1 MGLTSL
7 LVCSDDR
14 SLRVLRSVLGEL
26 EIDVEHCAD
35 DVSAAKE
42 LARRSFGAV
51 IIDCKDDRSFG
62 LLKSMRSG
70 QHNSKSMAIAIIEA
84 RTNLQAAFKLGAN
97 FVVFKPI
104 STEKAK
110 SSFRA
115 ARALMKRER
124 RRSVRL
130 PVNIPAYFRFHND
143 EGEQVSI
150 STLSEGG
157 MSVRFSGSPGKRSGP
172 IGFSFALPDTTTV
185 IEATGTIAWQ
195 DKRHHAGIQFA
206 MLPDASYQSLKEW
219 LQLQSGEKHDPP
231 IHCALVG
238 ITFGGCF
245 LRTQSPFPPQTR
257 VEMLLR
263 AADCSVKTQG
273 KVLLMDPDLG
283 MGIEFMPRTPE
294 NRRRLQDLIQKMT
307 ASPDTVSEVL
317 VEPEGIDWDHNAATA
332 GAATPS
338 PANGAE
344 PDALLE
350 LFRTGAS
357 LTKGQFL
364 LELEKHQLA
373 VSTGEAPELNLSES
387 FAYQRREPRIVVSL
401 PVQLRPHQDQT
412 AHTDSASAEVA
423 TTELASADSTHTE
436 LTSADS
442 SSTDLSSAD
451 LTQEDLAQED
461 FTVETWAPGSIA
473 DDAAEESQKP
483 APVATHLIDVSH
495 RGARVGGVAFSLK
508 PGEVV
513 NLSSDGCDARFL
525 IIWVGEPG
533 TPQEGQIG
541 LQSLATD

>member
-1 MGLTSL
+1 MNLTSL
-7 LVCSDDR
+7 LICSDDR
-14 SLRVLRSVLGEL
+14 ALRVLRSVLGEL

-42 LARRSFGAV
+42 LAQRSYGAV
-51 IIDCKDDRSFG
+51 IIDCKDERSFG
-62 LLKSMRSG
+62 LLSSLRAGK
-70 QHNSKSMAIAIIEA
+70 HNSKSMAIAIIEA

-130 PVNIPAYFRFHND
+130 QVNIAAYFRFQNG

-150 STLSEGG
+150 SSLSEGG
-157 MSVRFSGSPGKRSGP
+157 MAVRFAGTPGKRTGP
-172 IGFSFALPDTTTV
+172 IAFSFALPDTTTV

-195 DKRHHAGIQFA
+195 DSRQHAGIQFA
-206 MLPDASYQSLKEW
+206 SLSDSSLQSLKEW

-231 IHCALVG
+231 IRCTLMG
-238 ITFGGCF
+238 LSSGGCF

-273 KVLLMDPDLG
+273 RVQLMDPDLG
-283 MGIEFMPRTPE
+283 MGIEFLARTPE
-294 NRRRLQDLIQKMT
+294 HQQRLQQLIQQMT
-307 ASPDTVSEVL
+307 ASPDSVSEVL
-317 VEPEGIDWDHNAATA
+317 VEPEGIDWDRAAASSGGT
-332 GAATPS
+332 TNQELKNEPS
-338 PANGAE
+338 QDPV
-344 PDALLE
+344 LE

-364 LELEKHQLA
+364 AELEKHKLA
-373 VSTGEAPELNLSES
+373 ASAGPHDEALDLNLSEP
-387 FAYQRREPRIVVSL
+387 FAYQRREPRIAVSL
-401 PVQLRPHQDQT
+401 PVQVRAPENQDASVQT
-412 AHTDSASAEVA
+412 SVQ
-423 TTELASADSTHTE
+423 TTH
-436 LTSADS
+436 
-442 SSTDLSSAD
+442 
-451 LTQEDLAQED
+451 
-461 FTVETWAPGSIA
+461 F
-473 DDAAEESQKP
+473 
-483 APVATHLIDVSH
+483 IDVSH
-495 RGARVGGVAFSLK
+495 RGARVGGVSFHLK
-508 PGEVV
+508 AGEVV
-513 NLSSDGCDARFL
+513 NLVSDGCDARFL
-525 IIWVGEPG
+525 VIWVGEPG